1 MSGLS
6 WSIVVKTAVR
16 YLARRYLVT
25 KVYGL
30 QVSHTRETSQN
41 MQSSRCALL
50 ELLKPCHQRSKPHM
64 HQGTKSSLHSMIMQ
78 DNFRPWK
85 RMCPCMWG
93 DALCRRAWL
102 LSGHRSD
109 RTVLI
114 IV

>member
-1 MSGLS
+1 
-6 WSIVVKTAVR
+6 
-16 YLARRYLVT
+16 
-25 KVYGL
+25 
-30 QVSHTRETSQN
+30 
-41 MQSSRCALL
+41 MQSVLPSRRALL
-50 ELLKPCHQRSKPHM
+50 EVIMPGHQCTEPHI
-64 HQGTKSSLHSMIMQ
+64 HQGTKSSVHSRIMQ

-109 RTVLI
+109 TTVLI